1 MSKRNAVEK
10 DELQLELAQ
19 FLRQVIEDRRWS
31 RATFARQIGVSPDL
45 LAHWLA
51 SDYSPGAKMLSQILE
66 NGVLKPDEQ
75 MKLLDIGLR
84 RLGFEEGVVDRLLS
98 PMLPSASPA
107 SHDAELYIKLSKP
120 EDGFPEVLRRYLL
133 RMSFSKRFRTRV
145 DKMAQ
150 IILWRFEEQS
160 VQSVKEGKRPI
171 FTWSIVNLPEEHKQ
185 YWPKSIPFLEVTGLW
200 IDGHDIK
207 GLLTPRIGEKGE
219 HVVECGLGDGN
230 EGLRD
235 VRVDVRTFSSH
246 LKDGRCAHEVYLPEA
261 GRVRFCFDASS
272 AGFNK
277 AWIEGTRF
285 VDEPRPFVGGPEGEG
300 TAEVVI
306 ERPER
311 GQYITIVAVARK
323 KSNEP
328 T

>member
-1 MSKRNAVEK
+1 MSKQK
-10 DELQLELAQ
+10 DELRIALAD
-19 FLRQVIEDRRWS
+19 FLRQVIEDRNW
-31 RATFARQIGVSPDL
+31 THTKFAKQIGVGPDL

-51 SDYSPGAKMLSQILE
+51 GDYSPGARMLSQILE

-75 MKLLDIGLR
+75 MKLLNIGLR

-98 PMLPSASPA
+98 PMLPRASPA

-120 EDGFPEVLRRYLL
+120 KDGFPEVFRDFLL
-133 RMSFSKRFRTRV
+133 RLSISKRFRTQV
-145 DKMAQ
+145 GEKLHV
-150 IILWRFEEQS
+150 IFWRFEEEA
-160 VQSVKEGKRPI
+160 VQAVKEAFGTKRPI
-171 FTWSIVNLPEEHKQ
+171 LTWSIEDLGRYEQH
-185 YWPKSIPFLEVTGLW
+185 WPKDMPFSEITGLW
-200 IDGHDIK
+200 IDGRDVK
-207 GLLTPRIGEKGE
+207 RSLTSRIGEQGE
-219 HVVECGLGDGN
+219 HIHECDLEDSN
-230 EGLRD
+230 EKLQE
-235 VRVDVRTFSSH
+235 VRVDIRTFSLH
-246 LKDGRCAHEVYLPEA
+246 TKDGRCAHEIYLPEA
-261 GRVRFCFDASS
+261 ERVRIRFDASS

-277 AWIEGTRF
+277 AWIEGNGF

-311 GQYITIVAVARK
+311 GQYITIVAVTRQ